1 LLNVWGKPFIWEHP
15 MFARLV
21 AASFAIVLAFLALPA
36 LAQSAST
43 PVPEPTDLALFAL
56 GVAGLV
62 IGRHVARKK
71 D

>member
-1 LLNVWGKPFIWEHP
+1 

-21 AASFAIVLAFLALPA
+21 AASIALGLALLALPA
-36 LAQSAST
+36 LAQANST
-43 PVPEPTDLALFAL
+43 PIPEPTNLALFAL
-56 GVAGLV
+56 GVTGLL

>member
-1 LLNVWGKPFIWEHP
+1 
-15 MFARLV
+15 MFARIV
-21 AASFAIVLAFLALPA
+21 AASIAIALAFLALPA

-56 GVAGLV
+56 GVAGLL
-62 IGRHVARKK
+62 IGRHAARKK